1 MDSMPAAE
9 SSSDNVVSE
18 NVVSEIVAAS
28 EPFVGRWGTLVSQ
41 TNWEKGRIIAE
52 WREALVSTGAA
63 PHEYADEAWSRLVG
77 QVTPQHVG
85 RLRRTY
91 VRFHGQQASF
101 DGLYW
106 SHFLAAL
113 EWNDAELWLEGAVQ
127 NGWSISEM
135 RGKRW
140 ETLGSPAGE
149 EPREADVVAAD
160 LDEDAG
166 PSVEGSAATGAAD
179 LADIRDP
186 SEFGESGPLHEGP
199 DFGDEEGS
207 ADGEIAAGVD
217 VDVPFEGAAPQRPFE
232 GLPDFP
238 GDVREAIESFKLAIL
253 HHKMKEWS
261 EVSPSD
267 VVAALRA
274 LEQLV
279 GAPS

>member
-1 MDSMPAAE
+1 MDSIASSETSGIAE
-9 SSSDNVVSE
+9 
-18 NVVSEIVAAS
+18 AS
-28 EPFVGRWGTLVSQ
+28 QPFLGRWGRLVSQ

-52 WREALVSTGAA
+52 WREALLAAGAA
-63 PHEYADEAWSRLVG
+63 PHEYADETWARLVG

-91 VRFHGQQASF
+91 VRFHAQNASF
-101 DGLYW
+101 EGLYW

-135 RGKRW
+135 RAKRW

-149 EPREADVVAAD
+149 EPKASDIVSAD

-166 PSVEGSAATGAAD
+166 PTTEASGMAEV
-179 LADIRDP
+179 RDP
-186 SEFGESGPLHEGP
+186 RSFDADGEHAGPSHEGP
-199 DFGDEEGS
+199 DFGEEGS
-207 ADGEIAAGVD
+207 AATDEIAAGVD
-217 VDVPFEGAAPQRPFE
+217 VEAPFDFPSPQRPFE
-232 GLPDFP
+232 GLPQLPSDF
-238 GDVREAIESFKLAIL
+238 REAFESFKLAIL

-261 EVSPSD
+261 EVAVDD

-274 LEQLV
+274 LEQLAV
-279 GAPS
+279 APS